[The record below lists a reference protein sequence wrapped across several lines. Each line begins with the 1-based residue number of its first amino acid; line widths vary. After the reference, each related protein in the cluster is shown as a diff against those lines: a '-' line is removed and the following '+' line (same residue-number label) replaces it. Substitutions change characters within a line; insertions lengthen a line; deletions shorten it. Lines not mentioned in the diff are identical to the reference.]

1 MKPVSTWRD
10 LLEWSPPAE
19 PGRDARLRRFE
30 ALLRAYSRRFG
41 PLPAVVKVTGT
52 SGKGSVGALLEA
64 ALLADGKA
72 VGLFTSPHLVLPT
85 ERIRIGG
92 RDVSLE
98 ALDGAAAR
106 TGPFFEELVAD
117 LGPRFRPS
125 FYEALLVLAF
135 RLFAEAGCGIAV
147 MEAAIGGAY
156 DVLSSVPGPVSA
168 ITSVGLDHRDEI
180 GPELADIARDKA
192 GIATPGSALVLGPT
206 IAGVAREEIER
217 SAGRRGVRLVDAA
230 DIADEAVRAAG
241 RGLEGHDVEILTETG
256 TITFRLPLAGDF
268 QVDNLK
274 TAFTVL
280 RVLKDLGEVDRL
292 ESIAGAARTRWPAR
306 LELLPGRPAWLLD
319 SAHNGLAFQ
328 ALADFLRR
336 SLPEAPRSLLL
347 GASDAEKAGEALRI
361 LGPLFPEIHL
371 AGGFYK
377 AVDPRL
383 LRGASGSFP
392 DPESAVRFLRARHA
406 GEERCIV
413 VAGSLYLAGAC
424 RSILLAD
431 A

>member
-1 MKPVSTWRD
+1 MKPVSTWQD

-19 PGRDARLRRFE
+19 PGREARLRRFE
-30 ALLRAYSRRFG
+30 AVLRTYQRRFG

-64 ALLADGKA
+64 ALLADGRA
-72 VGLFTSPHLVLPT
+72 VGLFTSPHLILPT
-85 ERIRIGG
+85 ERIRVGG

-98 ALDGAAAR
+98 ALDGAVAR
-106 TGPFFEELVAD
+106 TGPFLQELVED

-147 MEAAIGGAY
+147 MEAAIGGAH
-156 DVLSSVPGPVSA
+156 DVLSRVPGSVSA

-192 GIATPGSALVLGPT
+192 GIATPGSTLVLGPT
-206 IAGVAREEIER
+206 VEGVARGEIER
-217 SAGRRGVRLVDAA
+217 SAERRSVRLVDAA
-230 DIADEAVRAAG
+230 GAAVRAAG
-241 RGLEGHDVEILTETG
+241 RGVEGHDVEVATETG
-256 TITFRLPLAGDF
+256 TTAFRLPLAGDF

-280 RVLKDLGEVDRL
+280 RVLKDLGEVVRL
-292 ESIAGAARTRWPAR
+292 ESIAGVAETRWPAR
-306 LELLPGRPAWLLD
+306 LEYLPGRPAWLLD
-319 SAHNGLAFQ
+319 SAHNELGFQ
-328 ALADFLRR
+328 ALSDFLSR
-336 SLPEAPRSLLL
+336 SLPGPKSLLL
-347 GASDAEKAGEALRI
+347 GASDARKAGEALDI
-361 LGPLFPEIHL
+361 LGPLFPAIHL
-371 AGGFYK
+371 VGGFFK

-383 LRGASGSFP
+383 LREAPGSFP
-392 DPESAVRFLRARHA
+392 DPESAVRFLRERHA
-406 GEERCIV
+406 GEEHCVV

-424 RSILLAD
+424 RAILLR
-431 A
+431 